1 MNDRIDK
8 AIEELREGNYVL
20 VHDNSGREN
29 EVDMLVAAEK
39 ITPAHVAT
47 MRGDGGGLICVALG
61 RELADRLGIP
71 YMVDILGEAKKKY
84 PLLNHT
90 IPDDIPYDEKSSFSL
105 TVNHRNTFTGITDR
119 DRAHTIKKLADFFK
133 GDVSEKRFGLEFR
146 SPGHVHLLISS
157 GLEFREGHT
166 ELTTALVEM
175 SGLIPV
181 ACICEMMDSKTH
193 KALTAGKAQEYA
205 KKNNM
210 VFLEAGEIKETRM
223 V

>member
-1 MNDRIDK
+1 MDEIDK
-8 AIEELREGNYVL
+8 ALKELREGNIIL
-20 VHDNSGREN
+20 VHDSSGRED
-29 EVDMLVAAEK
+29 ETDMVIAATK
-39 ITPAHVAT
+39 ITPEHIARFRV
-47 MRGDGGGLICVALG
+47 DGGGLICVALG
-61 RELADRLGIP
+61 ESLAEKIGLP
-71 YMVDILGEAKKKY
+71 YMSDVLNVAKKKY
-84 PLLNHT
+84 PLLGYT
-90 IPDDIPYDEKSSFSL
+90 TADDIPYDEKSSFSL

-210 VFLEAGEIKETRM
+210 VFLEAGEIKETHM